1 MEVTTMYKG
10 KILHKEEYYSTEQTK
25 EIISRQLKKREERK
39 RQKAKQKIKEM
50 IIRLC
55 GIIVIFSMFF
65 VGKLFSNDP
74 VDVGGHIV
82 LGVTG
87 ILLARFP
94 HLFI

>member
-1 MEVTTMYKG
+1 MEVTTMYNG
-10 KILHKEEYYSTEQTK
+10 KILYKEEYYSTEQTR
-25 EIISRQLKKREERK
+25 EIISRQLKRREERK
-39 RQKAKQKIKEM
+39 RQKAKQKIKEL

>member
-1 MEVTTMYKG
+1 MEVTTMYNG
-10 KILHKEEYYSTEQTK
+10 KILYKEEYYSTEQTR

-39 RQKAKQKIKEM
+39 RQKAKQKLKELM
-50 IIRLC
+50 IRLC

-87 ILLARFP
+87 ILLTRFP
-94 HLFI
+94 QLFI